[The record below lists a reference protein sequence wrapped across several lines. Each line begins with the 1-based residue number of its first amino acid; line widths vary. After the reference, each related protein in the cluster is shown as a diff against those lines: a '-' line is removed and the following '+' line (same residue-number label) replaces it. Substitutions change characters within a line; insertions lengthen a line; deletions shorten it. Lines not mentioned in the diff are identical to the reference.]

1 MSTME
6 KRDEE
11 NIISPSASE
20 VLSGADNHEEFN
32 LLSACATGVT
42 TGNTWT
48 ALGGAIVV
56 AFYNGGPPG
65 IIYEFIAASVFYWF
79 IAASIA
85 ELASAIPA
93 SGGVYHW
100 ATVTG
105 GPKYGRICGWFAG
118 WLNFLAWTF
127 GISANCNIIAGMI
140 VYSWGMFHPDYEV
153 ERSHVFAAYVIICWG
168 TCFVVMFANRILP
181 WINRI
186 GSFLILGG
194 VFVTIVVCAVM
205 PSKNGKGYATNSF
218 VWGEWQN
225 LEGYSSDGFV
235 FLAGMLNG
243 AFAVGTPDCVTHIAE
258 EIPQAGKN
266 LPKVILCQV
275 AIGFFTAIFYMIAIR
290 HLRPRLHLPIRRH
303 ISTSNRIRRRS
314 LGLLIVIL
322 LPIVAATVGCYIVAG
337 RTLYSL
343 ARDDAAPF
351 INHLGAIS
359 PRFKSP
365 LYATFACGIISTCMG
380 AIYVGSTEAFNS
392 FVGSFVLL
400 TTTSFLLAIG
410 PHLLSGRK
418 SIKPGPFWM
427 GRYGFVVNAISCIY
441 IVVFNVIYC
450 FPYALPVK
458 ADEMNYTSVITV
470 GLAVLVAIWWF
481 VHGRSKYVGPQVVLE

>member
-1 MSTME
+1 MVLLLWALLTASPILRKRYLSEYQSTQQ
-6 KRDEE
+6 
-11 NIISPSASE
+11 
-20 VLSGADNHEEFN
+20 EFRT
-32 LLSACATGVT
+32 LT
-42 TGNTWT
+42 NT
-48 ALGGAIVV
+48 L
-56 AFYNGGPPG
+56 Y
-65 IIYEFIAASVFYWF
+65 
-79 IAASIA
+79 
-85 ELASAIPA
+85 
-93 SGGVYHW
+93 
-100 ATVTG
+100 
-105 GPKYGRICGWFAG
+105 R
-118 WLNFLAWTF
+118 
-127 GISANCNIIAGMI
+127 
-140 VYSWGMFHPDYEV
+140 
-153 ERSHVFAAYVIICWG
+153 
-168 TCFVVMFANRILP
+168 
-181 WINRI
+181 
-186 GSFLILGG
+186 
-194 VFVTIVVCAVM
+194 
-205 PSKNGKGYATNSF
+205 
-218 VWGEWQN
+218 
-225 LEGYSSDGFV
+225 
-235 FLAGMLNG
+235 
-243 AFAVGTPDCVTHIAE
+243 
-258 EIPQAGKN
+258 AGKN

-275 AIGFFTAIFYMIAIR
+275 AIGFFTAIFYMIAMFYAINDLDAIFALDSICPLGDIYR
-290 HLRPRLHLPIRRH
+290 QATG
-303 ISTSNRIRRRS
+303 SAGGS

-365 LYATFACGIISTCMG
+365 LYATLACGVISTCMG

-458 ADEMNYTSVITV
+458 VDEMNYTSVITV
-470 GLAVLVAIWWF
+470 GLAVLVAVWWF